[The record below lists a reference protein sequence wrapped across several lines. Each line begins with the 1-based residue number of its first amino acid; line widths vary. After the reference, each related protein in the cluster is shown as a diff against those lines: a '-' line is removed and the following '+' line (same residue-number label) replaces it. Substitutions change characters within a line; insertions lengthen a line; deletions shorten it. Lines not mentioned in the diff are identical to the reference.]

1 MPSSLPRSH
10 SVLIIPP
17 GEDVFD
23 DEINYFAGN
32 LELLTDT
39 AVGLLTGFA
48 VQAIG

>member
-1 MPSSLPRSH
+1 MLSSPPRSH
-10 SVLIIPP
+10 SPLIILP
-17 GEDVFD
+17 GEDVSE

-32 LELLTDT
+32 LELLNDT